1 MSKKITELTAASTIQ
16 DEDSFVLEQEGQAMR
31 LPGGVLRK
39 YAEDNAKTVSE
50 GIWADLPQVNSV
62 KVTKGEGAVTIDLTL
77 EDGSTSKEV
86 ITLDENDYPVSIVTD
101 GVTCPITWEGFDV

>member
-1 MSKKITELTAASTIQ
+1 MSKKITDLTAASTIQ

-39 YAEDNAKTVSE
+39 YAEDKAEDVAE

-62 KVTKGEGAVTIDLTL
+62 KVTKADSTVTIDLTL
-77 EDGSTSKEV
+77 ENGSTSKEV
-86 ITLDENDYPVSIVTD
+86 IYLDENERPVSIVTD
-101 GVTCPITWEGFDV
+101 GVTCPITWEGFDE

>member
-31 LPGGVLRK
+31 LPGEVLRK
-39 YAEDNAKTVSE
+39 YAEDNAKVVSE
-50 GIWADLPQVNSV
+50 DIWADLPQVNSV
-62 KVTKGEGAVTIDLTL
+62 KVTKGEGTVTIDLTL
-77 EDGSTSKEV
+77 EDGSTSKEL